1 MSMSAGGLAA
11 AVCIAV
17 GFSIGLLKTLFP
29 SVYDLIGSSCLVLVG
44 MSLLV
49 ICLIFC
55 AAPYMHCCNSPPKK
69 IEVDSR
75 PTQNIDSKL
84 PTDGLPPTYEESEM
98 DFTSES
104 DTSSTDKTSIID
116 SKSAIVEISHSKE
129 PPAPV
134 ITPLPSHTPMPSVAI
149 NIEMT

>member
-17 GFSIGLLKTLFP
+17 GFSIGLMKTLFP

-49 ICLIFC
+49 VCLIFC
-55 AAPYMHCCNSPPKK
+55 AAPYMHCFNSPPKK
-69 IEVDSR
+69 IE
-75 PTQNIDSKL
+75 IDSSIQKIDSEF

-104 DTSSTDKTSIID
+104 DTSSTDKTSIFD
-116 SKSAIVEISHSKE
+116 SKSAIVEISYSKE

-134 ITPLPSHTPMPSVAI
+134 ITPPPSLAQMSSVAI
-149 NIEMT
+149 DMEMT

>member
-1 MSMSAGGLAA
+1 MH
-11 AVCIAV
+11 
-17 GFSIGLLKTLFP
+17 FSILKNFSFYL
-29 SVYDLIGSSCLVLVG
+29 
-44 MSLLV
+44 
-49 ICLIFC
+49 
-55 AAPYMHCCNSPPKK
+55 
-69 IEVDSR
+69 
-75 PTQNIDSKL
+75 
-84 PTDGLPPTYEESEM
+84 
-98 DFTSES
+98 